1 MRIDRERG
9 CYKISFESKLDLAVL
24 QKEINASAEQVD
36 GLMSSG
42 ELLREGEGYVLC
54 VRHRESLKTYL
65 EHTVFDLNQF
75 MLLLRRF
82 QLLLEHLQSLHMQ
95 IYDCVWDID
104 CIFVGGSIE
113 DLEFVYLPGIS
124 VNTENEFPKVYYR
137 FSDLLAVISLRVYES
152 QIPALQALSE
162 VVGIFSQWEDDV
174 LLKGTYTQRP
184 FDMAKRLLHPYCKEQ
199 NFLMR
204 SVRKALDSMR
214 VSQEDEAP
222 ATQTE
227 TKSFGHLWRHTE
239 RLCLEGT
246 GLLKGRKI
254 TIQLDADIREGESL
268 GIGRQTDRVLFRLP
282 YPSVSRKQ
290 AMLSYQQGV
299 WFLTDLDSMNGTFLD
314 EIRMNPGVG
323 YPLIRGHSF
332 YFAHHEIGYR
342 VKRT

>member
-9 CYKISFESKLDLAVL
+9 CYKVSFESKKDLAVL
-24 QKEINASAEQVD
+24 QKEINVSAEQVD
-36 GLMSSG
+36 GLLSSG
-42 ELLREGEGYVLC
+42 ELLREGDGYVLC
-54 VRHRESLKTYL
+54 IRHRESLKTYL
-65 EHTVFDLNQF
+65 EHAIFDLNQF

-82 QLLLEHLQSLHMQ
+82 QLLLERLQSVRMPL
-95 IYDCVWDID
+95 YDCVWDID
-104 CIFVGGSIE
+104 CVFVGGSIE

-124 VNTENEFPKVYYR
+124 VDAESTFPKVHYR

-162 VVGIFSQWEDDV
+162 VVGIFSQWEDEV
-174 LLKGTYTQRP
+174 LLKGSYTTRP

-199 NFLMR
+199 NLLVR
-204 SVRKALDSMR
+204 GVRKALDSMR
-214 VSQEDEAP
+214 VSKEEAP
-222 ATQTE
+222 VYQTE
-227 TKSFGHLWRHTE
+227 VRTFGLLGRRTD

-254 TIQLDADIREGESL
+254 TIQFDLDICEGESL
-268 GIGRQTDRVLFRLP
+268 EIGRQTDRVLFRLP
-282 YPSVSRKQ
+282 YPVISRKQ
-290 AMLSYQQGV
+290 AMLSYQHGV

-332 YFAHHEIGYR
+332 YFAHQEIGYR
-342 VKRT
+342 IKST